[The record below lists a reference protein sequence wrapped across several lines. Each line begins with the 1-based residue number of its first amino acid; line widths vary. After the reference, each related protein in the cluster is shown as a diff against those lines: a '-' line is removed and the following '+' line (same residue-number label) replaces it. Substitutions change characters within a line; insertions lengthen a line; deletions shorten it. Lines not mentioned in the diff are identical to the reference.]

1 MLDDHYLTEG
11 LERSFFHVVHS
22 TLYLCSLQI
31 VQRMNRSY
39 KSLLILVL
47 VALAL
52 GSISQALPKGLFE
65 RQGRVLTDASIL
77 GSSEPLILSKYLHDP
92 ATARSMSKVIGVGN
106 FPSYSGYFTVN
117 ATFGSNMFFWYFPAQ
132 NGNTRAPLIMFLQGG
147 PGASSM
153 FGLFSEMGPYTVAAD
168 GKTLVPNPNTWNQE
182 YSMVRVLI
190 SSLCRPFPPLQRKR

>member
-1 MLDDHYLTEG
+1 M
-11 LERSFFHVVHS
+11 
-22 TLYLCSLQI
+22 
-31 VQRMNRSY
+31 
-39 KSLLILVL
+39 
-47 VALAL
+47 
-52 GSISQALPKGLFE
+52 
-65 RQGRVLTDASIL
+65 
-77 GSSEPLILSKYLHDP
+77 GSSDPLILSKYLHDP

-168 GKTLVPNPNTWNQE
+168 GKTLVPNPYTWNQE
-182 YSMVRVLI
+182 YSMVRV
-190 SSLCRPFPPLQRKR
+190 SSVLFLVLCHMCPSSNILSRVCDSRCSWTTR